1 MNGGTQRAFLC
12 AAALLQLVLS
22 VGCGGGGSS
31 APPPV
36 RIISV
41 SVSPNSATAIVLE
54 KLQFRAT
61 VSGTSNTSVTWAVNG
76 IPGGDSSVGTIDA
89 TGMYT
94 APAVPP
100 SPNAVTV
107 KATSVADPTRVGTA
121 SVTIVSPIPVLNS
134 ISPPTVDAGSTDITL
149 TVTGTSFTPQSAVQL
164 SGTPLTTTFGSATQ
178 LTAVI
183 SPAQLTTAGSFPVTV
198 VTPSPGGGTSN
209 ATNLTIVVVVTVSP
223 STQTLNVTQTQPFT
237 ATVTGSTNQSVTW
250 SVSCAAGGAACGS
263 IDSGSGLYTAPA
275 VPPSSDNTVTVKASS
290 VATPSGT
297 GSASVTVISP
307 VPVLNSIS
315 PPTVDAG
322 STDITLTVTG
332 TSFTPQSTVQLSGT
346 SLVTT
351 FASSAQLTAVISA
364 AQLTTA
370 GTFPVTVVTPSPGGG
385 TSNATNLTIVV
396 VVTVSPATQTLEVT
410 QTQPFTATVTGST
423 NQSVTWSVSC
433 AAGGAACGSIDSG
446 SGLYTAPAVPPSSD
460 NTVTVKASSVATPSG
475 TGSASVALTNPAPG
489 LGSISPTNVDA
500 GSGDTPLTV
509 NGTGFAQQAG
519 VRFNS
524 TPLATTFGSATQL
537 TAVIPAAQLTTA
549 GSFPVTVVTPSPGG
563 GTSGA
568 VNLAVHVV
576 VAVTPPTQ
584 TLNVTETQPL
594 TATVT
599 GSSNQAVTWSVND
612 IAGGSATLGTITAS
626 GLYTAPAVP
635 PSPNN
640 TVTVKAAS
648 VVDPS
653 RMASASVTVISPVPV
668 LDSISPSTVNAGS
681 TDTTLTVTGASFT
694 PQSTVQLSGTSL
706 VTTFASSAQLTAVIP
721 AAQLT
726 TAGTF
731 PVTVVTPSPG
741 GGTSNA
747 TNLTIVVVVTV
758 SPATQT
764 LNVTQ
769 TQPFTATVTG
779 STNQSVT
786 WSVSCAAG
794 GAACGSI
801 DSGSGLYTAPAVP
814 PSSDNT
820 VTVKATGAVDTNQS
834 GTATATVVNPAPAI
848 SSISPL
854 TINTGSGDTPLTVNG
869 TGFAQQ
875 SVVRFNGTPLATTFG
890 SATQLTAVIPAAQLT
905 TAGTFPVTVVTPSP
919 GGGTSNAVDLPV
931 VVVVTV
937 SPSTQ
942 TLNVIQTQPFT
953 ATVTGST
960 NQSVTWSV
968 NGVTGGNT
976 TVGTINASGLYTA
989 PAVPPSPNNTV
1000 TVTASSVATP
1010 SGTSSA
1016 SVAVINPAPGLSSIS
1031 PTNVDAGSGDTP
1043 LTVNGTGF
1051 AQQAGVRFNG
1061 TPLATTFGSAT
1072 QLTAVIPAAQL
1083 TTAGTF
1089 PVTVVTPTPGG
1100 GTSGAVNLAVHVVV
1114 AVSPPTQTLNV
1125 TETQPFTATVTGSSN
1140 QAVTWSVNDI
1150 AGGSATLGTI
1160 TASGLYTA
1168 PAVPPSPNNT
1178 VTVKASSV
1186 ATPSGTGSA
1195 SVTVV
1200 NPVPVLYSISPNAV
1214 TAGDG
1219 DTTLT
1224 VTGSGFA
1231 AQSVVYADA
1240 TTLATVFVGSTQL
1253 RATLPSAMLADPRT
1267 LTITVVTP
1275 GPGGGVSTGIA
1286 FKIWPSYPRD
1296 NAGSVLRSPP
1306 LLGQIP
1312 IQGTTA
1318 AVLDWTSKDSEGTP
1332 EDLLATCHSLSPMGI
1347 PHVHPSTQADASA
1360 YPFLAI
1366 AGVLNTASSLSS
1378 GERTGLIT
1386 YVQTGGTLYLWA
1398 PSVTALL
1405 TDLGISGYTPYT
1417 GDVVRPV
1424 TFDLTQ
1430 TDPILDYIDNSVE
1443 INWQPNFPSGHV
1455 TRGYTPLTPGPCT
1468 PLAWWNN
1475 TGDAAVLRC
1484 NLGTG
1489 RAYVFGWRLRP
1500 LLTLPERQFVPGI
1513 EPPNTNAVVLDADI
1527 CRLLMRGSYEG
1538 FAPSPQ
1544 IRQFAP
1550 EGHHAALIITHDV
1563 DAIVAYDLVPAYVG
1577 LENSLGVKSTFLFTT
1592 TPYDTDF
1599 IAPMYVASGME
1610 NIQYALNWGFDIA
1623 SHSFGHFPDFD
1634 LAPLG
1639 TGAESAANYVPMYD
1653 SVTGTTSGM
1662 STIGELGVS
1671 RWLLENDFGIT
1682 VKGFRS
1688 GYLYISPDFL
1698 QGLSQTGY
1706 QRDSTYAY
1714 GLTRGAFPF
1723 ATFDVSSGVVT
1734 TYPVVEYPVDISDEY
1749 LDATTYTQYLDKWKA
1764 VIQANYANNA
1774 PTILLLHPVDDTYRI
1789 QAEQEIIQWA
1799 TSSYPDLWIGD
1810 WKTFAEFWEAQGV
1823 TCARWP

>member
-1 MNGGTQRAFLC
+1 VDAGSTDITLTVTGTSFTPQSAV
-12 AAALLQLVLS
+12 QLSGTPLATTF
-22 VGCGGGGSS
+22 G
-31 APPPV
+31 
-36 RIISV
+36 
-41 SVSPNSATAIVLE
+41 SATQLTAVIPAAQLTTAGTFPV
-54 KLQFRAT
+54 T
-61 VSGTSNTSVTWAVNG
+61 VVTPSPGGGTSNAVDLPVVVVVTVSPSTQTLNVTQTQPFTATVTGSTNQSVTWSVSCAA
-76 IPGGDSSVGTIDA
+76 GGAACGSIDSGSGL
-89 TGMYT
+89 YT

-100 SPNAVTV
+100 SSDNTVTV
-107 KATSVADPTRVGTA
+107 KATSVADPTRAGTA
-121 SVTIVSPIPVLNS
+121 SVTIISPVPVLDS
-134 ISPPTVDAGSTDITL
+134 ISPPTVNAGSADITLTATGTSFTPQSAVQLSGTSLATTFVSSTQLTAVAAAAQLTTAGSFPVTVVTPSPGGGTSNATNLTIVVVVTVSPSTQTLEVTQTQPFTATVTGSSNQGATWSVNGVTGGNATVGTINASGLYTAPAVPPSPNNTVTVKAASVVDPSRMASASVTVISPVPVLDSISPPTVNAGSADTTL

-183 SPAQLTTAGSFPVTV
+183 PAAQLTTAGTFPVTV

-275 VPPSSDNTVTVKASS
+275 VPPSSDNTVTVKATS
-290 VATPSGT
+290 VA
-297 GSASVTVISP
+297 
-307 VPVLNSIS
+307 
-315 PPTVDAG
+315 
-322 STDITLTVTG
+322 
-332 TSFTPQSTVQLSGT
+332 
-346 SLVTT
+346 
-351 FASSAQLTAVISA
+351 
-364 AQLTTA
+364 
-370 GTFPVTVVTPSPGGG
+370 
-385 TSNATNLTIVV
+385 
-396 VVTVSPATQTLEVT
+396 
-410 QTQPFTATVTGST
+410 
-423 NQSVTWSVSC
+423 
-433 AAGGAACGSIDSG
+433 
-446 SGLYTAPAVPPSSD
+446 
-460 NTVTVKASSVATPSG
+460 
-475 TGSASVALTNPAPG
+475 
-489 LGSISPTNVDA
+489 
-500 GSGDTPLTV
+500 
-509 NGTGFAQQAG
+509 
-519 VRFNS
+519 
-524 TPLATTFGSATQL
+524 
-537 TAVIPAAQLTTA
+537 
-549 GSFPVTVVTPSPGG
+549 
-563 GTSGA
+563 
-568 VNLAVHVV
+568 
-576 VAVTPPTQ
+576 
-584 TLNVTETQPL
+584 
-594 TATVT
+594 
-599 GSSNQAVTWSVND
+599 
-612 IAGGSATLGTITAS
+612 
-626 GLYTAPAVP
+626 
-635 PSPNN
+635 
-640 TVTVKAAS
+640 
-648 VVDPS
+648 
-653 RMASASVTVISPVPV
+653 
-668 LDSISPSTVNAGS
+668 
-681 TDTTLTVTGASFT
+681 
-694 PQSTVQLSGTSL
+694 
-706 VTTFASSAQLTAVIP
+706 
-721 AAQLT
+721 
-726 TAGTF
+726 
-731 PVTVVTPSPG
+731 
-741 GGTSNA
+741 
-747 TNLTIVVVVTV
+747 
-758 SPATQT
+758 
-764 LNVTQ
+764 
-769 TQPFTATVTG
+769 
-779 STNQSVT
+779 
-786 WSVSCAAG
+786 
-794 GAACGSI
+794 
-801 DSGSGLYTAPAVP
+801 
-814 PSSDNT
+814 
-820 VTVKATGAVDTNQS
+820 DTNQS

-854 TINTGSGDTPLTVNG
+854 TINAGSGDTPLTVNG

-875 SVVRFNGTPLATTFG
+875 AGVRFNGTPLTTTFG

-942 TLNVIQTQPFT
+942 TLNVTQTQPFT

-960 NQSVTWSV
+960 NHSVTWSV

-976 TVGTINASGLYTA
+976 TVGTINTSGLYTA
-989 PAVPPSPNNTV
+989 PGVPPSPNNTV

-1016 SVAVINPAPGLSSIS
+1016 SVAVISPVPVLNSIS
-1031 PTNVDAGSGDTP
+1031 PSTVDAGSTDTTLTVTGTSFTPQSAVQLSGTP
-1043 LTVNGTGF
+1043 LT
-1051 AQQAGVRFNG
+1051 
-1061 TPLATTFGSAT
+1061 TTFGSAT

-1114 AVSPPTQTLNV
+1114 AVSPTTQTLNV

-1150 AGGSATLGTI
+1150 VGGNATLGTI

-1195 SVTVV
+1195 SVTVM
-1200 NPVPVLYSISPNAV
+1200 NPVPVLYSISPNAS
-1214 TAGDG
+1214 TARDG

-1240 TTLATVFVGSTQL
+1240 TMLATVFVGSTQL

-1306 LLGQIP
+1306 PLGQIP
-1312 IQGTTA
+1312 IQGSTA

-1332 EDLLATCHSLSPMGI
+1332 EDLLATCHSFSPMGI

-1366 AGVLNTASSLSS
+1366 AGVLNTASSLSPS
-1378 GERTGLIT
+1378 ERTGLIT
-1386 YVQTGGTLYLWA
+1386 YVNNGGTLYLWA

-1430 TDPILDYIDNSVE
+1430 TDPILGYIDNSVE
-1443 INWQPNFPSGHV
+1443 INWQPNFPSVHV

-1468 PLAWWNN
+1468 PLAWWN

-1500 LLTLPERQFVPGI
+1500 LLTLPERQFVPGT

-1538 FAPSPQ
+1538 YAASPQ

-1563 DAIVAYDLVPAYVG
+1563 DAIVAYDLVPAYVD

-1610 NIQYALNWGFDIA
+1610 NIQYALNSGFDIA

-1671 RWLLENDFGIT
+1671 RWLLENDFGII

-1723 ATFDVSSGVVT
+1723 ATFHVSSGVVT

-1749 LDATTYTQYLDKWKA
+1749 LDATTYTQYLDEWKA

-1774 PTILLLHPVDDTYRI
+1774 PTILLIHPVDDTYRI